1 MNDKSIVRINNQ
13 VNHERDLRVWWR
25 CVLGVVGGILVA
37 AGFAFAAQHHFSAVQ
52 FSAQNVELQRER
64 ERLKTERK
72 RLLLERETVASPAQL
87 EKMARNIGLQNVSVR
102 QINNFGETA
111 NEVLIENTEA
121 KKSFTTAAA
130 AGRRGEKLKSDSI
143 SDRPGATSV
152 F

>member
-1 MNDKSIVRINNQ
+1 MNDNSTLKIKNEIR
-13 VNHERDLRVWWR
+13 HEHDNRRLGR
-25 CVLGVVGGILVA
+25 CVFGVIAGILIA